1 LYHSLS
7 RTQQKESLTIAKLL
21 TKKDLANCDVRPR
34 QSPHL
39 AYKVVI
45 MLFTNISGPGPLDAP
60 ANSTPLEMLQ
70 GCHVRIRHFMQLSR
84 TLAQATDA
92 SQNDIA
98 DAAASLTR
106 YFSEA
111 LPLHEADE
119 NQTLFPRLYD
129 AAPLGSPL
137 REAAKTM
144 VEQHRIIDELVTE
157 LLSLCGAIH
166 RQPELLPSLASR
178 LKQVTSALDEVFTS
192 HLHMEETVIFPALQ
206 LFPPALLKEISNEMQ
221 QRRRPPREGI
231 HLVR

>member
-1 LYHSLS
+1 
-7 RTQQKESLTIAKLL
+7 
-21 TKKDLANCDVRPR
+21 
-34 QSPHL
+34 
-39 AYKVVI
+39 
-45 MLFTNISGPGPLDAP
+45 MMFTNISGPNQQAP
-60 ANSTPLEMLQ
+60 APSTAVEMLQ
-70 GCHVRIRHFMQLSR
+70 GCHVRIRHFLQLSR
-84 TLAQATDA
+84 TLAEAVDVP
-92 SQNDIA
+92 QNEIA
-98 DAAASLTR
+98 EAAASITH

-144 VEQHRIIDELVTE
+144 VEQHRIIDELVAE

-166 RQPELLPSLASR
+166 RQPERLPSLAQR
-178 LKQVTSALDEVFTS
+178 LRQVTSALDQIFVS

-206 LFPPALLKEISNEMQ
+206 RFPPSQLEEITNEMQ
-221 QRRRPPREGI
+221 QRRRPPGQGI